1 MVAVLALTAFGAS
14 DGLETLRNSQLLVAN
29 ALLGGAVGGALT
41 GDRTGLNRR
50 QREEIELQAELAHI
64 ANGLLR
70 HEVLNATSI
79 VNGYTSL
86 FNSGEPPSET
96 DVTAIRE
103 AADRIKTT
111 VADVGEVG
119 RARDSTSFRA
129 MDLGSILHDEIDA
142 FGERHPDSSVSVT
155 VPEGRLDVL
164 ADHRLRLL
172 LRKLLDL
179 VAKRSDSPTLD
190 IGVSVRHHTVE
201 IGIDVHDTS
210 SSGIDDPSEDPAVGF
225 DHRIVDLLTAYYNG
239 SVGIHTVGSGTDPDS
254 DPDGITSTLSVTL
267 ELPRAMGDRTTTG
280 RLGLSSTGLGS
291 AIAVGVFAGIGMGVL
306 SQQLSDLLPVIGALY
321 DVPNPVVGWITHLLH
336 SVVFALLF
344 AAGYTHLRDRVP
356 ASRLLTGGLLDSGWG
371 IALWFG
377 AAGFVMPLWLRLA
390 GVPTLLPNLTGIG
403 LFTHLMWGVTVGVL
417 YAPLRD
423 RFSESD
429 RLSRTRSLIS
439 NRFRNVAE

>member
-1 MVAVLALTAFGAS
+1 
-14 DGLETLRNSQLLVAN
+14 
-29 ALLGGAVGGALT
+29 
-41 GDRTGLNRR
+41 
-50 QREEIELQAELAHI
+50 
-64 ANGLLR
+64 
-70 HEVLNATSI
+70 
-79 VNGYTSL
+79 
-86 FNSGEPPSET
+86 
-96 DVTAIRE
+96 
-103 AADRIKTT
+103 
-111 VADVGEVG
+111 
-119 RARDSTSFRA
+119 
-129 MDLGSILHDEIDA
+129 
-142 FGERHPDSSVSVT
+142 
-155 VPEGRLDVL
+155 
-164 ADHRLRLL
+164 
-172 LRKLLDL
+172 
-179 VAKRSDSPTLD
+179 
-190 IGVSVRHHTVE
+190 
-201 IGIDVHDTS
+201 
-210 SSGIDDPSEDPAVGF
+210 
-225 DHRIVDLLTAYYNG
+225 
-239 SVGIHTVGSGTDPDS
+239 
-254 DPDGITSTLSVTL
+254 
-267 ELPRAMGDRTTTG
+267 MGDRTTTG